1 MRAIRKVNG
10 TVLLLVLLVGGA
22 GRAEEGEDKAIHV
35 IRKLGGRVARDERA
49 RGKPVIRVNLGF
61 TKMTDAGLREL
72 AALKRLKVL
81 YLHRTKVTDAGLKDL
96 AGFGHLEKLYL
107 GATRVTDAG
116 LKELRGLKR
125 LAILDL
131 RFTRVTR
138 GGAAELQKALP
149 MLKIHLARR
158 DMLDPKK

>member
-1 MRAIRKVNG
+1 MRAIRNVTG
-10 TVLLLVLLVGGA
+10 TVLLLLLLVGDA
-22 GRAEEGEDKAIHV
+22 GRADEVEDKAIKV
-35 IRKLGGRVARDERA
+35 IRKLGGLMARDQKA
-49 RGKPVIRVNLGF
+49 RGKPVIRVDLGF

-81 YLHRTKVTDAGLKDL
+81 YLHRTKVTDAGLKEL

-125 LAILDL
+125 LTMLDL
-131 RFTRVTR
+131 RFTPVTK